1 MRAACLISVEKEL
14 IRRYV
19 RGEASFE
26 ERKQVTDWASDP
38 QHFKELEQERRL
50 FLALT
55 LHLPEAVEAA
65 GDRAAR
71 KPDSLLRGRSVPW
84 RRVARMA
91 LQAAAVIAVGLV
103 VGLSL
108 YSRKME
114 SLSGQ
119 MLSIQT
125 PAGQRMN
132 TTLADGTQVWLNSS
146 ARVEYPVLFGRDE
159 RRVKVSGEVMFDV
172 AKDSDRPFVVET
184 YACDIEVLGTKFNV
198 VADEANGRFSTA
210 LLRGRVRIT
219 SRMDGQQILMEP
231 DDVVSLEEG
240 KLRLSHIDDHD
251 EYLWPEGYISLK
263 NKNFNDLVEEFGR
276 VFGARIEVEG
286 TIRGA
291 DRRYQWGK
299 IRISDGIDDA
309 LEILQASYRFTYT
322 RNVETNEIVIR

>member
-1 MRAACLISVEKEL
+1 M
-14 IRRYV
+14 

-26 ERKQVTDWASDP
+26 ERKLVTEWAASDP
-38 QHFKELEQERRL
+38 QHFKELEQERRM

-55 LHLPEAVEAA
+55 LHLPAAVEAA
-65 GDRAAR
+65 ADTRTSR
-71 KPDSLLRGRSVPW
+71 TRNFTPRGRVIPW
-84 RRVARMA
+84 RRVVRIA
-91 LQAAAVIAVGLV
+91 LQTAAVIAVGVV
-103 VGLSL
+103 VGVSL

-114 SLSGQ
+114 TLSEQ

-146 ARVEYPVLFGRDE
+146 ARVEYPILFGRNE

-172 AKDSDRPFVVET
+172 TKDPDRPFVVET

-198 VADEANGRFSTA
+198 VADEENGRFSTA
-210 LLRGRVRIT
+210 LLRGQVRIT
-219 SRMDGQQILMEP
+219 SRVDGQQILMNP
-231 DDVVSLEEG
+231 DDVVSLENG

-286 TIRGA
+286 SIEGA

-309 LEILQASYRFTYT
+309 LEILQASYCFTYT